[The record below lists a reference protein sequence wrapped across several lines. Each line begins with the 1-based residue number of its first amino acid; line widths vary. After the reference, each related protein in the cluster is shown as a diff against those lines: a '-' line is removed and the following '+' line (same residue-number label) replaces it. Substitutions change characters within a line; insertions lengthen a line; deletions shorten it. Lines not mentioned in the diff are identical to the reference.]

1 MPLASNQLCTVVP
14 RAAVFR
20 EDAGNLLGVCLCV
33 YFYSANTCDFLC
45 YFCDNFAT
53 FFHLLIEK
61 KNGLK
66 FA

>member
-61 KNGLK
+61 KT
-66 FA
+66 A